1 MTLIDTHA
9 HLDESAFESDVEDV
23 VRNAVEAGV
32 EAVLTIGITRE
43 SCERAIALAERFEI
57 VQAAVGIQPNYV
69 SQAQHGDWEAI
80 VAMAERPEVL
90 AVGETGL
97 DKYWDYAPLDLQAE
111 YFDRHLELARR
122 LDKPFIVHCR
132 EAEEEVVAQLSRD
145 FEHGPLKG
153 VMHSFCGSEQTAKA
167 CLDMGMHISFA
178 GMVTFKNND
187 ELRAVAKTIPLER
200 VLVET
205 DSPYLA
211 PQPVRGKRNE
221 PAYVKQTAECLAEV
235 FGLPFDEFTRI
246 TTDNARRL
254 FRFPEATD

>member
-9 HLDESAFESDVEDV
+9 HLDESAFESDVDAV
-23 VRNAVEAGV
+23 VRNAAEAGI
-32 EAVLTIGITRE
+32 EAVLTIGITRA
-43 SCERAIALAERFEI
+43 SCERALALAERFEI
-57 VQAAVGIQPNYV
+57 VRAAVGIQPNYV
-69 SQAQHGDWEAI
+69 SQVEHGDWEEI

-132 EAEEEVVAQLSRD
+132 DADAEVVAQLARD
-145 FEHGPLKG
+145 FERGPLKG
-153 VMHSFCGSEQTAKA
+153 VMHSFCGSAQTARA

-178 GMVTFKNND
+178 GMVTFKKND
-187 ELRAVAKTIPLER
+187 ALRAVAKTIPLER
-200 VLVET
+200 VLIET
-205 DSPYLA
+205 DAPYLA

-221 PAYVKQTAECLAEV
+221 PAYVRHTAECLAEV
-235 FGLPFDEFTRI
+235 FERSLEEIARI

-254 FRFPEATD
+254 FRMD